1 MKIISWNI
9 ERPKIDKKLA
19 KNKFIIEQ
27 INLLNP
33 DIIFLTETNS
43 IIDFGTE
50 YYSIKS
56 EGLPKFHDNQDY
68 HQGENRVTIFS
79 KYKFEDT
86 YETYDKFTSVCGK
99 VKTEFGELNLYG
111 SIIGSFGGKDIHFK
125 NDLKNQKKDIA
136 KLDGNICYSGDFNIS
151 FSGYPYPAK
160 QTINE
165 TNEFFKENNLVNLT
179 AENENCAMHIV
190 INEAFVFDKIT
201 ESKMIMIERKISD
214 HNLVITEIV

>member
-27 INLLNP
+27 INLLDP

-56 EGLPKFHDNQDY
+56 EELPKIHDNQKY
-68 HQGENRVTIFS
+68 EQGENRVTIFS
-79 KYKFEDT
+79 KYKFDNI

-99 VKTEFGELNLYG
+99 IKTEYGELNLYG
-111 SIIGSFGGKDIHFK
+111 SIVGSFGGKDIYFK
-125 NDLKNQKKDIA
+125 NDLKNQKIDIK
-136 KLDGNICYSGDFNIS
+136 KLHGNICYSGDFNIS
-151 FSGYPYPAK
+151 FSGFPYPDK
-160 QTINE
+160 QTISKF
-165 TNEFFKENNLVNLT
+165 NEFLEENNLLNLT
-179 AENENCAMHIV
+179 SKNENCAIHIIV
-190 INEAFVFDKIT
+190 NEDFIIAKKT
-201 ESKMIMIERKISD
+201 ESQMTIIERKISD
-214 HNLVITEIV
+214 HNLVITEII

>member
-27 INLLNP
+27 INLLQP

-43 IIDFGTE
+43 IIEFGTE

-56 EGLPKFHDNQDY
+56 EELPKIHDNQEY
-68 HQGENRVTIFS
+68 EKGENRVTIFS
-79 KYKFEDT
+79 KYKFENISK
-86 YETYDKFTSVCGK
+86 TYDEFTSVCGK

-125 NDLKNQKKDIA
+125 NDLKNQQLDII
-136 KLDGNICYSGDFNIS
+136 KLNGNICYSGDFNIS
-151 FSGYPYPAK
+151 FSGFPYPDK
-160 QTINE
+160 QTINKVS
-165 TNEFFKENNLVNLT
+165 EFFEENNLLNLT
-179 AENENCAMHIV
+179 SKNENCAIHIIV
-190 INEAFVFDKIT
+190 NEDFIIDKKIET
-201 ESKMIMIERKISD
+201 KMTIIERKISD
-214 HNLVITEIV
+214 HNLVITEII

>member
-50 YYSIKS
+50 YYTIKS
-56 EGLPKFHDNQDY
+56 EELPKIHDNQNY
-68 HQGENRVTIFS
+68 EEGENRVTIFS
-79 KYKFEDT
+79 KYEFENI
-86 YETYDKFTSVCGK
+86 YETYDKYTSVCGK
-99 VKTEFGELNLYG
+99 VKTELGELNLYG
-111 SIIGSFGGKDIHFK
+111 SIIGSFGGKDIYFK
-125 NDLKNQKKDIA
+125 NDLKNQKTDIL
-136 KLDGNICYSGDFNIS
+136 KLNGNICYSGDFNIS
-151 FSGYPYPAK
+151 FSGFPYPNK

-179 AENENCAMHIV
+179 RKNENCAMHIIV
-190 INEAFVFDKIT
+190 NEAFIIDKKIET
-201 ESKMIMIERKISD
+201 KMIVIERKISD